1 LFSFDYPVTEL
12 QDIREI
18 DKILPTNNEIDETNS
33 LVEKARALWKK
44 WIVLKIVFK
53 IPKKID
59 QPKPITETNSA
70 KFSDNA
76 VETTTLERK
85 M

>member
-1 LFSFDYPVTEL
+1 MTEL

-18 DKILPTNNEIDETNS
+18 DKILPTNIENDETNS

-53 IPKKID
+53 IPKKIN
-59 QPKPITETNSA
+59 QPKPNTETNSVN
-70 KFSDNA
+70 FSDNA
-76 VETTTLERK
+76 MEITTLERK